1 MILIH
6 PRPILPPIDKG
17 LKEGGGM
24 DGTAIRDLDDWV
36 TRFANQQER
45 MRARLANPPA
55 RRVRDGAAASAPLS
69 WRDLGFEQVRLG
81 LEQDVMTPQQGR
93 HVAVV
98 LLGSGRI
105 RFGAKREAREVRPGS
120 VVFLPAGS
128 GGLLR
133 ADAPVDACI
142 VGLERRL
149 AERVARQAF
158 GGGRFRLEP
167 AFRDYDFGMIGL
179 AGVLAEE
186 AGRSVRGNNLY
197 VNSLA
202 NLLAT
207 HLLRHYAKW
216 PQGLPEGEG
225 HSAFERTLN
234 APEPVRRAIV
244 HIRENHTRE
253 LGAQEIADAAGANPF
268 VLKRLFWESLGT
280 EPVQYVLQL
289 RMQSAE
295 ALLAAGA
302 RSLPEIAQAV
312 GFGDPR
318 ALQARR

>member
-1 MILIH
+1 
-6 PRPILPPIDKG
+6 
-17 LKEGGGM
+17 M
-24 DGTAIRDLDDWV
+24 DGMAIRDLDDWV

-45 MRARLANPPA
+45 MRARLADAPGLRPRADRPSASPP
-55 RRVRDGAAASAPLS
+55 S
-69 WRDLGFEQVRLG
+69 WRELGFERLRLG
-81 LEQDVMTPQQGR
+81 LEQDVMTPHGGR
-93 HVAVV
+93 HVMVV
-98 LLGSGRI
+98 LLGRGRI
-105 RFGAKREAREVRPGS
+105 RFGPSPQARDVQPGS

-128 GGLLR
+128 EGVLR
-133 ADAPVDACI
+133 ADAPVDAC
-142 VGLERRL
+142 VLGLERRL

-158 GGGRFRLEP
+158 AGERFRLEP
-167 AFRDYDFGMIGL
+167 AFRAYDFGMIGL

-197 VNSLA
+197 VSSLA
-202 NLLAT
+202 SLLAA

-216 PQGLPEGEG
+216 PRGMPDAGRQ
-225 HSAFERTLN
+225 SALERTLS

-244 HIRENHTRE
+244 HIRENHTRD
-253 LGAQEIADAAGANPF
+253 LGAREIAQAAGTNPF

-312 GFGDPR
+312 GFGDPDALLPRERGAGGVRDR
-318 ALQARR
+318 ASPGARAEG